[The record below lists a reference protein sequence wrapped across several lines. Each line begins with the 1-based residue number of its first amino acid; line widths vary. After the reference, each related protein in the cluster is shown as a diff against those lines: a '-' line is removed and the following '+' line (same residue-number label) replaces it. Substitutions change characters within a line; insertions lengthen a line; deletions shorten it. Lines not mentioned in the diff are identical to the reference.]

1 MDYMNKVLLI
11 GNIGKDPEIRVSQ
24 DKDGIKEVKIA
35 SFPIATSEVWRDK
48 STNEIREKTEWHRVV
63 VFNERLID
71 VVEKYIRKGR
81 KIAIEGHIQN
91 RRWMDSSNSE
101 RHVTEVVLPRF
112 RGELIL
118 LSSME
123 PVEKRDH
130 FHDDGND
137 EVPF

>member
-1 MDYMNKVLLI
+1 MNKVLLV
-11 GNIGKDPEIRVSQ
+11 GNIGKDPEIRTSQ

-35 SFPIATSEVWRDK
+35 SFPIATSEIWRDK

-71 VVEKYIRKGR
+71 VVEKYVRKGR

-91 RRWMDSSNSE
+91 RRWLDSSNAE
-101 RHVTEVVLPRF
+101 RNVTEVVLPRF

-118 LSSME
+118 LSSTDSMSMD
-123 PVEKRDH
+123 KREH
-130 FHDDGND
+130 FHDEGSD